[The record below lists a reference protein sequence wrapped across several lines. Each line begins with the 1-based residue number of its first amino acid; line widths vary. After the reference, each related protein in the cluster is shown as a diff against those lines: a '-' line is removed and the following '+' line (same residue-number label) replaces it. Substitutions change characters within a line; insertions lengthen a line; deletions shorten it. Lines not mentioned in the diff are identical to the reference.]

1 MIGYGHTQGDSG
13 KLYCNA
19 GNAFTRAEVRNFVP
33 RPGQAKTNKYN
44 IKYRHIKIKNLI
56 NVSVVHKPVQSADLT
71 SITRVHREQPV

>member
-13 KLYCNA
+13 KLYGNA

-56 NVSVVHKPVQSADLT
+56 NVSVKKCTSQSSRL
-71 SITRVHREQPV
+71 I